1 MCNLYAGLS
10 KIEPHRGSSAEV
22 ETKTWQNYL
31 PSAIA
36 RSSRQLL
43 ELWKVYAFSGNRCG
57 LHIYMHGRLTGGPVG
72 FKVSFASLE
81 SSAGKSAHVGTAA
94 NMSGR
99 NLIRPL
105 LNHRLPRPKAMASLF
120 KYLRMILR
128 LFQQDEK
135 GLHLFPHIVCNSVC
149 HILPPSK
156 AGILVCL
163 HSSFS
168 GVKSAGLRGNMV
180 TSSNQVIQVKD
191 QLEWRFWKVGLCP
204 SLLLHASV
212 GVELHQHVASHCAS
226 PVWLTFSVRI
236 PSKKQLSSLMTDPSR
251 GLRCKF
257 ACNWTKAHHIG
268 SRSQVWASGLSQ
280 KLNSTYS
287 CLFWCIWV
295 VPKQLREANA

>member
-43 ELWKVYAFSGNRCG
+43 ELWRVYAFSGGRCG

-72 FKVSFASLE
+72 FQSLICKPRIF
-81 SSAGKSAHVGTAA
+81 SWKVGTAA

-99 NLIRPL
+99 NLIWITDCL
-105 LNHRLPRPKAMASLF
+105 APRPWHLCSSTSEWSCACFSKTRRGSICSLT
-120 KYLRMILR
+120 
-128 LFQQDEK
+128 LFATVSAT
-135 GLHLFPHIVCNSVC
+135 FC
-149 HILPPSK
+149 HRPK
-156 AGILVCL
+156 QGILVCL
-163 HSSFS
+163 HSSFM
-168 GVKSAGLRGNMV
+168 GVKSEGLTPLRGNMV
-180 TSSNQVIQVKD
+180 TSSNQVIQVKG

-212 GVELHQHVASHCAS
+212 GVEMHQHVASNCAS

-257 ACNWTKAHHIG
+257 ACNCTKAYHIG
-268 SRSQVWASGLSQ
+268 SRSQVWANCLSQ
-280 KLNSTYS
+280 KLSSTYS

-295 VPKQLREANA
+295 VPKQLCEANA